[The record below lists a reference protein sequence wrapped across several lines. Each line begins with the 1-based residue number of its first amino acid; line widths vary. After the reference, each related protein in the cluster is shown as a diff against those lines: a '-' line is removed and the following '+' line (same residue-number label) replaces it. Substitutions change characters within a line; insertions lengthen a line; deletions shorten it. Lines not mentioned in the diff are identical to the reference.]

1 MASTLHQTVDA
12 LGFSGGLAPYAMGA
26 LYTIP
31 AIVLTAKPTSRYT
44 LMDPQETLRS
54 SYIATET
61 EDNFPFYMEHT
72 SDSARPIARG
82 QPYFVAAT
90 LAIAASTGDFFQIG
104 GLRAARKSLE
114 EGFITQE
121 FMDHQVREAFGE
133 GVIGGTIAL
142 LGVCVAAPAAAITSY
157 VLLFRMVNLGSSFL
171 TITTAAKISWHK
183 QKELRD
189 NKAPTL
195 HMYGPF
201 LLLFTGTMVAALG
214 SFVQSTVTIGLAGLG
229 LALPGIAVL
238 TSSKQPNI
246 PFVTRALWLSAPQV
260 CSSVLSFN
268 SVMPTSMR
276 PWEA

>member
-1 MASTLHQTVDA
+1 MLDPLLDIVSVAQ
-12 LGFSGGLAPYAMGA
+12 FSL
-26 LYTIP
+26 
-31 AIVLTAKPTSRYT
+31 
-44 LMDPQETLRS
+44 
-54 SYIATET
+54 
-61 EDNFPFYMEHT
+61 N
-72 SDSARPIARG
+72 G
-82 QPYFVAAT
+82 QPYFAAAT
-90 LAIAASTGDFFQIG
+90 LAIVASTGDFFQIG

-195 HMYGPF
+195 HIYGPF

-214 SFVQSTVTIGLAGLG
+214 SFVQSTVTSLAGLG